1 MDMIYYDSLR
11 TFMMCRVVGKDYNNL
26 ILIGGG
32 DGKLFIL
39 FSISFFYLRVKIQN

>member
-1 MDMIYYDSLR
+1 MICYDSLR

-26 ILIGGG
+26 ILIGG